1 MDIVTIPAEAVL
13 SKLEEVNNKL
23 DTLLGNKKSEYIT
36 INEIVKKFGLSR
48 STINNRVRDGFFTK
62 YKIGNLSFFK
72 MEEIEKAITE
82 SKA

>member
-1 MDIVTIPAEAVL
+1 MNIVTIPAEAVL

-36 INEIVKKFGLSR
+36 INQIVEKFGLSR

-72 MEEIEKAITE
+72 IEEIEKAITE